1 MVKNFVLDT
10 NVLVHDPDCLE
21 KFEDNVLIIPFPV
34 LEEIDK
40 LKSKPGSLG
49 QRARQMN
56 RKLDEIRK
64 NGDIT
69 KGVKLNS
76 GGFIKILM
84 FTDFNVALPPFMA
97 EHYKDNAILLYTLEL
112 KKRDKKPTILVT
124 KDINLRVKADVLG
137 LETQD
142 YLADKVE
149 INEILSGVKKFND
162 SSLRETFV
170 RIGSIS
176 IKDIDPELYPNTF
189 VDFGNEVYG
198 RVDPEGKSVVK
209 LSVSMETSCWGIYP
223 RNREQLFAYELLL
236 DDRIKFISM
245 PGIAG
250 TGKTLLSLAAGM
262 RKVVDEKLYERML
275 VSRPVIPMGQ
285 DIGFLPG
292 SQEEKMKPWM
302 QPIYDN
308 LFLLFTNRHVD
319 PDTFLKRSEKLGI
332 EVLSY
337 IRGRSIPN
345 QFMIIDEAQNLTPH
359 EVKTILTRIG
369 EESKIIL
376 IGDPYQID
384 NMYLDTNSCGLVYA
398 ASKFIS
404 HPLAGH
410 ITLVKGERS
419 ELATAAAELL

>member
-21 KFEDNVLIIPFPV
+21 KFEDNILIIPFPV

-40 LKSKPGSLG
+40 LKSKQGSLG

-64 NGDIT
+64 DGDIT
-69 KGVKLNS
+69 KGVKLKS
-76 GGFIKILM
+76 GGSVKILI
-84 FTDFNVALPPFMA
+84 FNEFNVTLPQFTA

-112 KKRDKKPTILVT
+112 KRRDKKPTILVT

-137 LETQD
+137 IDTQD

-149 INEILSGVKKFND
+149 INELLSGVKEID
-162 SSLRETFV
+162 DASLRKTFTKV
-170 RIGSIS
+170 GSIS
-176 IKDIDPELYPNTF
+176 VRDIEPEIFPNTF
-189 VDFGNEVYG
+189 VDFGEGVYG
-198 RVDPEGKSVVK
+198 RVDPEGKSVKK
-209 LSVSMETSCWGIYP
+209 LSVNMDTSCWGIYP

-236 DDRIKFISM
+236 DDRVKLISM

-262 RKVVDEKLYERML
+262 RKVNDEKLYERLL

-285 DIGFLPG
+285 DIGYLPG

-308 LFLLFTNRHVD
+308 LFLLFTNRHMD
-319 PDTFLKRSEKLGI
+319 PDTFLKRSDKLGI

-369 EESKIIL
+369 EESKVIL

-384 NMYLDTNSCGLVYA
+384 SIYLDTGSCGLVYA
-398 ASKFIS
+398 ASRFIS

>member
-76 GGFIKILM
+76 GGFVKILM

-176 IKDIDPELYPNTF
+176 IKDIDPGLYPNTF
-189 VDFGNEVYG
+189 VDFGNGVYG

>member
-76 GGFIKILM
+76 GGFVKILM

-176 IKDIDPELYPNTF
+176 IRDIDPGLYPNTF

-250 TGKTLLSLAAGM
+250 TGKTLLSLAVGM

>member
-10 NVLVHDPDCLE
+10 NVLVHDPDCIE
-21 KFEDNVLIIPFPV
+21 KFEDNILIIPFPV

-49 QRARQMN
+49 QRAREVN
-56 RKLDEIRK
+56 RKLDELRK
-64 NGDIT
+64 SGDLT
-69 KGVKLNS
+69 KGVRIDS
-76 GGFIKILM
+76 GGLVKILI
-84 FTDFNVALPPFMA
+84 FNEFHATLPPFMA
-97 EHYKDNAILLYTLEL
+97 ESYKDNKILLYSLEL
-112 KKRDKKPTILVT
+112 KKRDKKHTILVT

-137 LETQD
+137 ISTQD
-142 YLADKVE
+142 YLADKVV
-149 INEILSGVKKFND
+149 IDEILSGVKELHD
-162 SSLRETFV
+162 PSLRERFN
-170 RIGSIS
+170 RIGSVS
-176 IKDIDPELYPNTF
+176 VRDIGTELYPNTF
-189 VDFGNEVYG
+189 LDFGEGVYG
-198 RVDPEGKSVVK
+198 RVEPDGKSVVR
-209 LSVSMETSCWGIYP
+209 LSVSVETSCWGIFP
-223 RNREQLFAYELLL
+223 RNREQLFAFELLL
-236 DDRIKFISM
+236 DDRIKFVAM

-262 RKVVDEKLYERML
+262 RKTVDEKLYERL
-275 VSRPVIPMGQ
+275 IVSRPVIPMGQ
-285 DIGFLPG
+285 DIGYLPG
-292 SQEEKMKPWM
+292 SQEEKMRPWM

-319 PDTFLKRSEKLGI
+319 PDTFLKRSDKLGV

-345 QFMIIDEAQNLTPH
+345 QYMIIDEAQNLTPH

-369 EESKIIL
+369 EDTKVIL

-384 NMYLDTNSCGLVYA
+384 NIYLDTNSCGLVYA
-398 ASKFIS
+398 ASKFVS

>member
-76 GGFIKILM
+76 GGFVKILM